1 MTAVTELDQ
10 LSAIDWDAV
19 TDEAVRLLGAYLR
32 IDTSNPPGNEAEAC
46 GWLAGVLDAEG
57 IPYRMFDPGDG
68 RLSLAATLRSTPS
81 GSVVSD
87 GAADAGAL
95 VLLSHIDVVPVERAY
110 WSVDPFAGE
119 LRDGYIWGRGAI
131 DMKGMGI
138 IELMV
143 LLLHHRLRLPLRR
156 DLRLLAVAD
165 EEAGGLA
172 GIEFLDRM
180 HADVIE
186 CACVINEGGSGATG
200 IFGIDRPIFQIAVAE
215 KSPLWL
221 RLRTSGTSG
230 HGSVPHRDGAI
241 DRLLAALG
249 RVTAWERPVHV
260 APVVQ
265 QHFDALH
272 RAGIIAAPASASV
285 LRALAADVPRV
296 HSMITN
302 SVAITSVTAGV
313 RHNVIPSQAE
323 ATLDVRLVPGYAP
336 DTFIDE
342 LRAVIADPLV
352 EIETVFSSSTPI
364 SPIGTDA
371 WAALVAATQE
381 HVPGAAVVPGV
392 STGFTDSR
400 AFRRRDIPAYGFSP
414 LLLSADEA
422 GRTHGTDE
430 RISIANLR
438 LGIQILLSAVRR
450 FCG

>member
-1 MTAVTELDQ
+1 MTVATELSQ
-10 LSAIDWDAV
+10 LSAIDWPAV

-46 GWLAGVLDAEG
+46 AWLAGVLDAEG
-57 IPYRMFDPGDG
+57 VPYRTFDPGDG
-68 RLSLAATLRSTPS
+68 RLSLAVTLRGDASHGPS
-81 GSVVSD
+81 R
-87 GAADAGAL
+87 GAPL
-95 VLLSHIDVVPVERAY
+95 VLLSHVDVVPVERAY

-119 LRDGYIWGRGAI
+119 LRDGYLWGRGAI
-131 DMKGMGI
+131 DMKGMGL

-143 LLLHHRLRLPLRR
+143 LLLHHRLGLPLRR
-156 DLRLLAVAD
+156 DLTLLAVAD

-172 GIEFLDRM
+172 GIEFLDRA
-180 HADVIE
+180 HPDVIN
-186 CACVINEGGSGATG
+186 CACVINEGGSGTTG
-200 IFGIDRPIFQIAVAE
+200 VFGVERPVFQIAVAE

-230 HGSVPHRDGAI
+230 HGSVPHHDSAI
-241 DRLLAALG
+241 DRLVAALA
-249 RVTAWERPVHV
+249 RVAAWERPMHI
-260 APVVQ
+260 AAVVQ

-272 RAGIIAAPASASV
+272 HAGVLASPATAAT
-285 LRALAADVPRV
+285 LRALATDVPRV

-302 SVAITSVTAGV
+302 SVAVTSITAGV

-323 ATLDVRLVPGYAP
+323 ATLDVRLVPEYRP
-336 DTFIDE
+336 EEFIHT

-352 EIETVFSSSTPI
+352 EIDTVFSSSTPV
-364 SPIGTDA
+364 SPVDTEA
-371 WAALVAATQE
+371 WTALAAAARE
-381 HVPGAAVVPGV
+381 HVPDAVVVPGV

-400 AFRRRDIPAYGFSP
+400 VFRRRGIPAYGFSP

-430 RISIANLR
+430 RISVANLR
-438 LGIQILLSAVRR
+438 LGMQILLSAVRH